1 MPIPS
6 SFEGR
11 LKLPVVAAPMF
22 LVSGPKMLIE
32 NCKNGVVGTLPALNQ
47 RTSEGFEQW
56 LVEIEQALSAYE
68 AETGK
73 KAAPYGINLIVH
85 KTNPRLQADLEICI
99 KHKVPLIITS
109 LGAVQELVDAVH
121 SYGGAVFH
129 DVTNRRHAEKAA
141 EAGVDGLIAVCNGAG
156 GHAGVTNPFALV
168 QEIRSFFDKTLLM
181 AGCIN
186 SGSDVAAALQMG
198 ADLAYLGT
206 RFINTSESE
215 AIDDY
220 KQMIVDCGSKDIIHT
235 PAVSGIPASFMRPS
249 MEANGFDMDAINN
262 PGEVDYG
269 NKLKPI
275 SDEAKAWKT
284 VWSAGQG
291 CAGIHDVVPVAELI
305 TRMHQE
311 FTSAIQAQ
319 TKLLDIY
326 K

>member
-47 RTSEGFEQW
+47 RTSEGFEEW
-56 LVEIEQALSAYE
+56 LIEIKQELAAFE

-73 KAAPYGINLIVH
+73 KAAPFGINLIVH
-85 KTNPRLQADLEICI
+85 HTNPRVQADLDLCV
-99 KHKVPLIITS
+99 KHEVPLIITS
-109 LGAVQELVDAVH
+109 LGAVKDLVDAVH
-121 SYGGAVFH
+121 GYGGVVFH
-129 DVTNRRHAEKAA
+129 DVTNRRHAESAA
-141 EAGVDGLIAVCNGAG
+141 RAGVDGLIAVCGGAG
-156 GHAGVTNPFALV
+156 GHAGTTNPFALV
-168 QEIRSFFDKTLLM
+168 QEIRSFFDKTLLL

-198 ADLAYLGT
+198 ADLAYMGT
-206 RFINTSESE
+206 RFINTTESQAVE
-215 AIDDY
+215 EY
-220 KQMIVDCGSKDIIHT
+220 KQMIIDCGANDIVHT

-249 MEANGFDMDAINN
+249 MEDNGYDLAQLNQ
-262 PGEVDYG
+262 PGDVNYG
-269 NKLKPI
+269 EKLKPV

-291 CAGIHDVVPVAELI
+291 CAGINDVVPVAEMI
-305 TRMHQE
+305 QRMHDE
-311 FTSAIQAQ
+311 FTSAIKAQAS
-319 TKLLDIY
+319 LLDTY

>member
-47 RTSEGFEQW
+47 RTSEGFEEW
-56 LVEIEQALSAYE
+56 LIEIKRELAAFE

-73 KAAPYGINLIVH
+73 KAAPFGVNLIVH
-85 KTNPRLQADLEICI
+85 HTNPRVQADLELCV
-99 KHKVPLIITS
+99 KYEVPLIITS
-109 LGAVQELVDAVH
+109 LGAVKDLVDAVH
-121 SYGGAVFH
+121 GYGGVVFH
-129 DVTNRRHAEKAA
+129 DVTNRRHAENAA
-141 EAGVDGLIAVCNGAG
+141 KAGVDGLIAVCGGAG
-156 GHAGVTNPFALV
+156 GHAGTTNPFALV
-168 QEIRSFFDKTLLM
+168 QEIRSFYDKTLLL

-198 ADLAYLGT
+198 ADLAYMGT
-206 RFINTSESE
+206 RFINTTESE
-215 AIDDY
+215 AVEDY
-220 KQMIVDCGSKDIIHT
+220 KQMVIDCSSKDIVHT

-249 MEANGFDMDAINN
+249 MEANGYDLAKLSQ
-262 PGEVDYG
+262 PGDVNYG
-269 NKLKPI
+269 EKLKPV

-291 CAGIHDVVPVAELI
+291 CAGINDVLPVAEMI
-305 TRMHQE
+305 QRMHDE

-319 TKLLDIY
+319 ATLLDTY

>member
-47 RTSEGFEQW
+47 RTSEGFEEW
-56 LVEIEQALSAYE
+56 LIEIKRELAAFE

-73 KAAPYGINLIVH
+73 KAAPYGVNLIVH
-85 KTNPRLQADLEICI
+85 HTNPRVQADLELCV
-99 KHKVPLIITS
+99 KHEVPLIITS
-109 LGAVQELVDAVH
+109 LGAVKDLVDTVH
-121 SYGGAVFH
+121 GYGGVVFH
-129 DVTNRRHAEKAA
+129 DVTNRRHAESAA
-141 EAGVDGLIAVCNGAG
+141 KAGVDGLIAVSGGAG
-156 GHAGVTNPFALV
+156 GHAGTTNPFALV
-168 QEIRSFFDKTLLM
+168 QEIRSFFDKTLLL

-198 ADLAYLGT
+198 ADMAYMGT
-206 RFINTSESE
+206 RFINTTESQ
-215 AIDDY
+215 AVADY
-220 KQMIVDCGSKDIIHT
+220 KQMIIDCGANDIIHT

-249 MEANGFDMDAINN
+249 MEANGYDLAKLNQ
-262 PGEVDYG
+262 PGDVNYG
-269 NKLKPI
+269 EKLKPV

-291 CAGIHDVVPVAELI
+291 CAGINDVLPVAEMI
-305 TRMHQE
+305 QRMHDE
-311 FTSAIQAQ
+311 LTGAIQAQ
-319 TKLLDIY
+319 AKLLDIY

>member
-47 RTSEGFEQW
+47 RTSEGFEEW
-56 LVEIEQALSAYE
+56 LIEIKQELAAFE

-73 KAAPYGINLIVH
+73 KAAPFGINLIVH
-85 KTNPRLQADLEICI
+85 HTNPRVQADLELCV
-99 KHKVPLIITS
+99 KHEVPLIITS
-109 LGAVQELVDAVH
+109 LGAVKDLVDAVH
-121 SYGGAVFH
+121 GYGGVVFH
-129 DVTNRRHAEKAA
+129 DVTNRRHAESAA
-141 EAGVDGLIAVCNGAG
+141 KAGVDGLIAVSGGAG
-156 GHAGVTNPFALV
+156 GHAGTTNPFALV
-168 QEIRSFFDKTLLM
+168 QEIRSFFDKTLLL

-198 ADLAYLGT
+198 ADLAYMGT
-206 RFINTSESE
+206 RFINTVESE
-215 AIDDY
+215 AVADY
-220 KQMIVDCGSKDIIHT
+220 KQMIIDCSSKDIVHT

-249 MEANGFDMDAINN
+249 MEANGYDLAKLSQ
-262 PGEVDYG
+262 PGDVNYG
-269 NKLKPI
+269 EKLKPV

-291 CAGIHDVVPVAELI
+291 CAGIHDVLPVAEMI
-305 TRMHQE
+305 ERMHAE
-311 FTSAIQAQ
+311 FTSAVQAQ
-319 TKLLDIY
+319 AKLLDTY

>member
-47 RTSEGFEQW
+47 RTSEGFEEW
-56 LVEIEQALSAYE
+56 LVEIEQALSAFE

-220 KQMIVDCGSKDIIHT
+220 KQMIVDCGSKDIVHT

-249 MEANGFDMDAINN
+249 MEANGFDMDAINK

-319 TKLLDIY
+319 AKLLDTY

>member
-47 RTSEGFEQW
+47 RTSEGFEEW
-56 LVEIEQALSAYE
+56 LIEIKQELAAFE

-73 KAAPYGINLIVH
+73 KAAPFGINLIVH
-85 KTNPRLQADLEICI
+85 HTNPRVQADLELCV
-99 KHKVPLIITS
+99 KHEVPLIITS
-109 LGAVQELVDAVH
+109 LGAVKDLVDAVH
-121 SYGGAVFH
+121 GYGGVVFH
-129 DVTNRRHAEKAA
+129 DVTNRRHAESAA
-141 EAGVDGLIAVCNGAG
+141 KAGVDGLIAVSGGAG
-156 GHAGVTNPFALV
+156 GHAGTTNPFALI
-168 QEIRSFFDKTLLM
+168 QEIRSFFDKTLLL

-198 ADLAYLGT
+198 ADLAYMGT
-206 RFINTSESE
+206 RFINTVESE
-215 AIDDY
+215 AVADY
-220 KQMIVDCGSKDIIHT
+220 KQMIIDCSSKDIVHT

-249 MEANGFDMDAINN
+249 MEANGYDLAKLSQ
-262 PGEVDYG
+262 PGDVNYG
-269 NKLKPI
+269 EKLKPV

-291 CAGIHDVVPVAELI
+291 CAGIHDVLPVAEMI
-305 TRMHQE
+305 ERMHAE
-311 FTSAIQAQ
+311 FTSAVQAQ
-319 TKLLDIY
+319 AKLLDTY

>member
-47 RTSEGFEQW
+47 RTSEGFEEW
-56 LVEIEQALSAYE
+56 LVEIEQALSTFE

-249 MEANGFDMDAINN
+249 MEANGFDMDAINK

-319 TKLLDIY
+319 AKLLDTY